1 MDADSSPR
9 TPGIRQRGTVRVRIT
24 MAAVTVVGVTLV
36 VASVAMVVLLHRT
49 LVGDVREAATIRGE
63 GIAELMEVEKDEA
76 VLNGHPDEEFVQIL
90 RADGSVADS
99 SDNLHGEPAVVVL
112 RGDESRQIDSVPFES
127 NTFLAVGITGI
138 RQGQPVTIVV
148 GRSLEPVEEAVRDVS
163 SLLVFGIPLLLVLV
177 AFGAWWMV
185 GRALAP
191 VEAIRSEVETIT
203 AQQLHRRVPDPPG
216 SDEIARLAATMNGML
231 ARLELERARERQFV
245 SDASHELRSPIASIR
260 QYAEV
265 AVAHPDAS
273 DLGELAEVV
282 LEEIAVLQRLVD
294 DMMLLTRIDEGTL
307 RLHHE
312 AVDLDDLLLREASRL
327 RGARPDLEVDLTGVG
342 AARTRGD
349 AVALDRLVRNLTG
362 NAARHA
368 RHAIA
373 LALREDDGHIVLT
386 VDDDGAGIAPAD
398 RPRVFDRFVRLD
410 EARDRDSGGTGLGL
424 AIVREV
430 AAAHDATIDISDAP
444 LGGARFE
451 IRFAGDA
458 G

>member
-1 MDADSSPR
+1 MDAEAPPR
-9 TPGIRQRGTVRVRIT
+9 KPGFGQRGTVRVRIT
-24 MAAVTVVGVTLV
+24 VAAVTVVGVTLV
-36 VASVAMVVLLHRT
+36 VASAAMVVLLHRT
-49 LVGDVREAATIRGE
+49 LVGDVRESATLRGE
-63 GIAELMEVEKDEA
+63 GIAELMESDEDDA
-76 VLNGHPDEEFVQIL
+76 VLNGHPDEEFVQVL
-90 RADGSVADS
+90 RADGSVVDS

-112 RGDESRQIDSVPFES
+112 RGDESREIDWVPFES

-138 RQGQPVTIVV
+138 RQGEPVTIVV
-148 GRSLEPVEEAVRDVS
+148 GRALEPVEEAVRDVS
-163 SLLVFGIPLLLVLV
+163 ALLVFGIPLLLVLV
-177 AFGAWWMV
+177 GFGAWWMV

-216 SDEIARLAATMNGML
+216 SDEIARLAATMNSML

-265 AVAHPDAS
+265 AVAHPEAS

-282 LEEIAVLQRLVD
+282 LEEIVVLQRLVED
-294 DMMLLTRIDEGTL
+294 LMLLTRIDEGTL
-307 RLHHE
+307 RLHHQ
-312 AVDLDDLLLREASRL
+312 AVDLDDILLREGARL

-368 RHAIA
+368 RHAVA
-373 LALREDDGHIVLT
+373 LALREDGDHVVLT
-386 VDDDGAGIAPAD
+386 VDDDGAGIEPAD
-398 RPRVFDRFVRLD
+398 RPRVFERFVRLD

-424 AIVREV
+424 AIAREV
-430 AAAHDATIDISDAP
+430 AAAHHATIVVADAP
-444 LGGARFE
+444 RGGARFE
-451 IRFAGDA
+451 VRFVADA
-458 G
+458 E